1 MITLYTT
8 HCPKCNVLKSKLDSK
23 NIEYKIVEDV
33 DIMQNKGF
41 SSAPV
46 LEVDNEMLDFVNAIK
61 WVNEMEW

>member
-33 DIMQNKGF
+33 EIMQNKGF

-61 WVNEMEW
+61 WVNER

>member
-61 WVNEMEW
+61 WVNER

>member
-41 SSAPV
+41 SSAPI

-61 WVNEMEW
+61 WVNER

>member
-33 DIMQNKGF
+33 DTMQNKGF

-61 WVNEMEW
+61 WVNER

>member
-8 HCPKCNVLKSKLDSK
+8 YCPKCNVLKSKLDSK

-61 WVNEMEW
+61 WVNER

>member
-33 DIMQNKGF
+33 DTMQNKGF

-46 LEVDNEMLDFVNAIK
+46 LEVDNETLDFVNAIK
-61 WVNEMEW
+61 WVNER